1 MENSRRDQGRKGQPH
16 NDPSGEKKDS
26 RPLTGFE
33 GMNYEQKRKP
43 YRKDE
48 SEDKNENRNP
58 GSDSKKR
65 RRDDF

>member
-1 MENSRRDQGRKGQPH
+1 MEFLRRDEGRKGQPR
-16 NDPSGEKKDS
+16 NDPSGEKNEGQA
-26 RPLTGFE
+26 PTGFE

-48 SEDKNENRNP
+48 SEDKNEKRDP
-58 GSDSKKR
+58 ESDSKR